1 MEEYRLMK
9 RNYPFVLASVLLVC
23 SGFLTVSAAL
33 PTSQVEYQTIADEI
47 RLDGVVE
54 AVKQSTA
61 SAQTT
66 GQVIEINYD
75 VHDFVERDAVILRLT
90 DKKQRAARDEAAAS
104 LKEAETRLQEAQRE
118 LVRIQG
124 IFARKLTSQAQ
135 MDAASAAF
143 SAAKAR
149 VEASRANLV
158 QAQEQLD
165 FTTIE
170 APWSGILLERHI
182 EVGEAVSVGQPL
194 MTGLSLEELRVDVS
208 VPQRFFSAFRQ
219 SDAVTVDL
227 DSGEKIQPESK
238 VFFPQAIA
246 RSASF
251 RVRLNL
257 PAGIDDLFPGMFVKV
272 TFAGESKPRLVVDS
286 AAILQRSELTAVYV
300 QTDSGP
306 RLRQVKVG
314 REYGNKTE
322 VIAGLQSGETVIL
335 NPVAAGILLKN
346 PPASEREVHE

>member
-9 RNYPFVLASVLLVC
+9 RNYPFVLASVLLAC

-182 EVGEAVSVGQPL
+182 EVGEAVSIGQPL

-238 VFFPQAIA
+238 VFFP
-246 RSASF
+246 
-251 RVRLNL
+251 
-257 PAGIDDLFPGMFVKV
+257 
-272 TFAGESKPRLVVDS
+272 
-286 AAILQRSELTAVYV
+286 
-300 QTDSGP
+300 
-306 RLRQVKVG
+306 
-314 REYGNKTE
+314 
-322 VIAGLQSGETVIL
+322 
-335 NPVAAGILLKN
+335 
-346 PPASEREVHE
+346 